1 MDREADMARW
11 QLLLKNTRSLLWGFL
26 LTIALP
32 AQAQIVPDLTLGTRA
47 VGVCNGS
54 GGVCSITNGA
64 PRGRNLFHSFQQF
77 SLPRGGVAAFQIAPT
92 AQNVIVR
99 VTGVGQPFASNI
111 NGTIATSNPANFF
124 LLNPNGI
131 LFGSGAALNIGGSF
145 LATTADRVLFNDGTE
160 FRTTD
165 PTPLLTINVPI
176 GLGFTGVPKDI
187 EVRSSFLSAGDT
199 DDFASFALVG
209 GSISLDDALIK
220 TPGQRVELAGV
231 GAAGTI
237 RLNFRGTSLSLD
249 VSENLARSDV
259 TLSRISVIDVAAGG
273 GGDIAIHA
281 RNIGLS
287 SGSLNTG
294 IGSGL
299 GITGNQAGDI
309 TLDATGA
316 IALTNGAR
324 LIASTFGRG
333 NAGNVLLRAGNTVSF
348 ENSGVFSRANSGA
361 IGNGGNIDIQAESLV
376 LTNNSRLD
384 VSTRGRGNA
393 GNIRVRSLNS
403 VSFDSSNAG
412 TGVEGG
418 VGRGGSID
426 IQTGT
431 FSVMNGARL
440 IASTLGRGDAG
451 NVVIQADS
459 VSVLGS
465 DDPNRPSTIRTSVDA
480 GAVGNGGNIQITTGT
495 LQITDGAQIGS
506 GNASGFGNAG
516 NVSIQA
522 RDRVSL
528 TNNAVAFSAVQQG
541 FGNGGN
547 IEIQTGSLFLTQGSQ
562 LLSGISSGLG
572 NAGNVTIRAKDIVSF
587 SGVGQD
593 GASSSALASLED
605 GSVGK
610 AGNVDIQTGS
620 LFLDS
625 GAQLASGTAGR
636 GDAGTVTIRAEETVS
651 LSGANT
657 TIFSN
662 IAPGGIGK
670 GGNVNIQTGSL
681 LLSNGA
687 ALTSST
693 SGIGNAGDIV
703 IQARDTILLDKEAQI
718 RSVVFPEAV
727 GNGGNVQI
735 TTGSLRIN
743 NNGSI
748 GTLTVGAGNAGNV
761 YIQARDAVSLEGAN
775 SSIVTTTVFSN
786 GRGGDITLS
795 AASLVL
801 NNRAKLVAG
810 TYGRG
815 NAGNIT
821 IQTQNQVLLGE
832 VSTIFNGAV
841 DVGQVLSLASGVD
854 LTQIIPPTQLG
865 NAGGIQISAS
875 SLRLDRNS
883 VISTITTSG
892 NGGDIQLNLR
902 DLVLL
907 RRNSTISTTAGLA
920 SAGGDGGNIFINA
933 PKGFIVAVFDE
944 NSDIIANAF
953 TGNGGR
959 IDVTAQGVFGTQ
971 FRPRLTPLSDITA
984 SSEFGINGLV
994 SINTPNIDPSR
1005 GLVALPMGLVDSS
1018 NQIAQGCQPGGKR
1031 FANSFVTTGR
1041 GGLPSTPTDPLM
1053 QQSALVG
1060 WVKLPERDETG
1071 NRGQEIRATS
1081 SSTSHP
1087 IPQGEIVEA
1096 QGWTIDAKGDILLV
1110 AAAPSPAPAHPS
1122 LLPPLRCP
1130 ES

>member
-1 MDREADMARW
+1 MARGADMAQW
-11 QLLLKNTRSLLWGFL
+11 QLLLKNTSSLLWGLL

-32 AQAQIVPDLTLGTRA
+32 AQAQIVPDRTLGTQV
-47 VGVCNGS
+47 VGACNGS

-77 SLPRGGVAAFQIAPT
+77 SLPGGDLAAFQTAPAT
-92 AQNVIVR
+92 QNVIVR
-99 VTGVGQPFASNI
+99 VTGVGQPFVSNI

-145 LATTADRVLFNDGTE
+145 LATTADRMLFTDGTE

-176 GLGFTGVPKDI
+176 GLGFTGVPKNI
-187 EVRSSFLSAGDT
+187 EMRSSFLSAGDT

-209 GSISLDDALIK
+209 GNISLDDTLIK
-220 TPGQRVELAGV
+220 TPGQRVELAGA
-231 GAAGTI
+231 GASGTI
-237 RLNFRGTSLSLD
+237 GLNLTGTSLSLN
-249 VSENLARSDV
+249 VPETLARADINL
-259 TLSRISVIDVAAGG
+259 TRISVIDVAGGG
-273 GGDIAIHA
+273 GGDIAIRA

-287 SGSLNTG
+287 SGDLNAG
-294 IGSGL
+294 IRAGL
-299 GITGNQAGDI
+299 GTTGSQAGDI
-309 TLDATGA
+309 TLNATGT

-324 LIASTFGRG
+324 FIASTFGRG
-333 NAGNVLLRAGNTVSF
+333 NAGNVLLRAGDTVSF
-348 ENSGVFSRANSGA
+348 ENSGAFSRVNSGA
-361 IGNGGNIDIQAESLV
+361 IGNAGNIDIQTGSLV

-384 VSTRGRGNA
+384 TSTRGRGNA
-393 GNIRVRSLNS
+393 GNIGVRSLNS
-403 VSFDSSNAG
+403 VSFDGSNAG

-418 VGRGGSID
+418 VGRGGNIA

-431 FSVMNGARL
+431 LSVVNGARL

-451 NVVIQADS
+451 NVVVQADS
-459 VSVLGS
+459 VSILGS
-465 DDPNRPSTIRTSVDA
+465 GDPNRPTTIRTGVDVG
-480 GAVGNGGNIQITTGT
+480 GAGNGGNIQITTGT
-495 LQITDGAQIGS
+495 LQIADGGQIGS
-506 GNASGFGNAG
+506 GNTSGFGNAG
-516 NVSIQA
+516 NVRIQA

-528 TNNAVAFSAVQQG
+528 TNNSVVFSAVQRG
-541 FGNGGN
+541 FGNGGD

-562 LLSGISSGLG
+562 LLSGISEGLG

-593 GASSSALASLED
+593 GTSTSALATLED

-620 LFLDS
+620 LFLDN
-625 GAQLASGTAGR
+625 GAQLASGTAGF
-636 GDAGTVTIRAEETVS
+636 GDAGTVTIRADTV
-651 LSGANT
+651 LLNGANT

-662 IAPGGIGK
+662 IAPGGIGQ
-670 GGNVNIQTGSL
+670 GGNVSIQTGSL

-703 IQARDTILLDKEAQI
+703 IQARDTILLDREAQI
-718 RSVVFPEAV
+718 RSLVFPEAF

-735 TTGSLRIN
+735 TTGSLRLSNSGAIATLTAGSGDA
-743 NNGSI
+743 GSI
-748 GTLTVGAGNAGNV
+748 S
-761 YIQARDAVSLEGAN
+761 IQARNTISLEGVN
-775 SSIVTTTVFSN
+775 SGIATTTVFSN
-786 GRGGDITLS
+786 GKGGDITLA
-795 AASLVL
+795 AASLAL
-801 NNRAKLVAG
+801 NNEAKLVAG

-821 IQTQNQVLLGE
+821 IQAQNQVLLGKT
-832 VSTIFNGAV
+832 STIFNGAV

-865 NAGGIQISAS
+865 SAGGIQISAS

-883 VISTITTSG
+883 VISTLTTSG

-902 DLVLL
+902 DLALL
-907 RRNSTISTTAGLA
+907 RRGSAISTTAGLA

-933 PKGFIVAVFDE
+933 PRGFIVAVSNE
-944 NSDIIANAF
+944 NSDIVANAF

-959 IDVTAQGVFGTQ
+959 VDVTAQGVFGTQ

-984 SSEFGINGLV
+984 SSEFGLNGLV
-994 SINTPNIDPSR
+994 SINTPNIDPSQ
-1005 GLVALPMGLVDSS
+1005 GLVALPTGLVDSS

-1041 GGLPSTPTDPLM
+1041 GGLPSSPTDPLM

-1060 WVKLPERDETG
+1060 WVKLPEADKPG
-1071 NRGQEIRATS
+1071 NQGQETRATS
-1081 SSTSHP
+1081 SSTP
-1087 IPQGEIVEA
+1087 RPLPPGEIIEA

-1110 AAAPSPAPAHPS
+1110 AAAPAPSHPS

-1130 ES
+1130 ER